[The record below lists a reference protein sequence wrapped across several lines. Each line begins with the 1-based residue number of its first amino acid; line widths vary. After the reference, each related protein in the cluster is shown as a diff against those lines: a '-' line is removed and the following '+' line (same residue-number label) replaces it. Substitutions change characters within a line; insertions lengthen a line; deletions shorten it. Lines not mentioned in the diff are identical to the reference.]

1 MQHLNLN
8 EDGSSITMMAAAEEN
23 DIILPK
29 TNKLN
34 EFYSRWTYDKHIKG
48 IFELLHCLIFHYFNV

>member
-8 EDGSSITMMAAAEEN
+8 EDGSSIEMMAAAEEN
-23 DIILPK
+23 DTILPK

-48 IFELLHCLIFHYFNV
+48 IF

>member
-23 DIILPK
+23 DTVLPK

-48 IFELLHCLIFHYFNV
+48 IFQLAITALFNI

>member
-34 EFYSRWTYDKHIKG
+34 EFYSLWTYDKHIKG
-48 IFELLHCLIFHYFNV
+48 IFQLAIIALFNI